1 MYSLLTCLVLI
12 WVSISLAFDGFLPNI
27 NSPEVSLSSL
37 KDVLYSLSVKIF
49 YSIPVNSSEVLEP
62 LLFGKYK
69 DHGVVPVPPTR
80 MDRDRGWLIH
90 HHQVLRHVDDLDP
103 LIWHWDLMSENRGV
117 AKVEDRGF
125 LKSIIMFWWFC
136 FKIYLR
142 LIILWRESWK
152 TIIVAMQSM
161 NIWKTWD

>member
-37 KDVLYSLSVKIF
+37 KDGLHSLYVKTLWNLF
-49 YSIPVNSSEVLEP
+49 LPVDSSKVLES

-69 DHGVVPVPPTR
+69 YHSVVPVPATG

-90 HHQVLRHVDDLDP
+90 HHQVLRHADDLDP

-117 AKVEDRGF
+117 AKVEERGF
-125 LKSIIMFWWFC
+125 LKSIIMFWLFV
-136 FKIYLR
+136 L
-142 LIILWRESWK
+142 
-152 TIIVAMQSM
+152 
-161 NIWKTWD
+161 